1 VDISA
6 VVVSFNSLDFLS
18 ANLDSLQAQ
27 NPPFSRIIVV
37 DNLSTDGS
45 GEFICNRPGVEACLL
60 KENIGYAAAANL
72 GIARCDSQLVL
83 VANADIRLETG
94 FNRAVLNHMDRNPD
108 TGLISPLI
116 LRFDGVTVDSAGQ
129 ECSLALYPRERG
141 YGKPLNRVKIAP
153 GPVFSACGAATVIN
167 RRAFEKRVKDNRY
180 YDEDFFMFWE
190 DFDLGWTATEAGIP
204 VRFEP
209 DARVRHYRSATLKAG
224 FRRRIALSLA
234 RPPRLRF
241 HLVKNRY
248 LTLAKHFRWRRH
260 WRRLPVVLL
269 RDLFWAGI
277 LTITDPRII
286 IWLLRSGP
294 LIRRARRNRRETPDH

>member
-1 VDISA
+1 MDISA
-6 VVVSFNSLDFLS
+6 VVVSFNSRNFL
-18 ANLDSLQAQ
+18 ADNLDSLQAQ
-27 NPPFSRIIVV
+27 SPPFSRIIVV
-37 DNLSTDGS
+37 DNHSTDGS
-45 GEFICNRPGVEACLL
+45 REMLANRPGVEAILL
-60 KENIGYAAAANL
+60 DSNIGYAAAANT

-94 FNRAVLNHMDRNPD
+94 FSRAVLNHMGRYPD
-108 TGLISPLI
+108 TGLLSPLI

-129 ECSLALYPRERG
+129 ECTSALYPRERG
-141 YGKPLNRVKIAP
+141 YGKPLSRINPRAGK
-153 GPVFSACGAATVIN
+153 VFSVCGAATVIN
-167 RRAFEKRVKDNRY
+167 QRAFAAIVKDHRY

-190 DFDLGWTATEAGIP
+190 DFDLGWTATEAGIC
-204 VRFEP
+204 VRFDP
-209 DARVRHYRSATLKAG
+209 DVRVLHFRSATLKAG

-234 RPPRLRF
+234 RPSRLRF

-260 WRRLPVVLL
+260 WRRIPAVIL
-269 RDLFWAGI
+269 RDLFWTGL

-294 LIRRARRNRRETPDH
+294 QLCRARRKRREISDH